1 MSALRQFGASGAES
15 RAPLRGAGQ
24 LRSAQG
30 SLGAAVGEA
39 DADRSVLDQPLVVRS
54 SRRAWERRCVR
65 AVIVVDA
72 VASLVAGLTAYEV
85 RFGNLSAEGLAWDNY
100 MALSAGLP
108 VLWLAAMAAARA
120 YEARFLSVG
129 FEEFRRV
136 LMAAVVVIATVA
148 TASWATKTPIAR
160 GYVLV
165 ALPVATALTLL
176 GRYLVRKWVHRER
189 RRGFFMSDV
198 LLVGHGRTG
207 AELVRQMRGDP
218 HHGMRIVGAC
228 VPERGGSAELTAL
241 GVPVLSGFEDVEH
254 AVRSTSADAVA
265 VLPCPEMDGPA
276 LRRLSWSLAKSG
288 IDLLVAPALIDVAG
302 PRIAIRPVCGLPLL
316 HVDEPQLAGGR
327 RVAKALLD
335 RLVALIMLIV
345 LAPLLVAIAL
355 AIRLSSPGPA
365 IFRQTRTG
373 WRGHE
378 FTMWKFRTMVRNAEE
393 LRSSLDE
400 LNRHATGELFKIS
413 ADPRVTRLGRLLRRT
428 SLDELPQMVNVL
440 RGEMSLVGPR
450 PLPVTDRPYDGEARR
465 RLFVKPGLTGLW
477 QISGRSDLDWEE
489 SVRLDLRYVEQWSL
503 ALDAMIIWKTVFAV
517 VNGRGAY

>member
-1 MSALRQFGASGAES
+1 
-15 RAPLRGAGQ
+15 
-24 LRSAQG
+24 
-30 SLGAAVGEA
+30 V
-39 DADRSVLDQPLVVRS
+39 SVARTDGIRRIPIQSLVVRS
-54 SRRAWERRCVR
+54 SRRPWERGYVR
-65 AVIVVDA
+65 AVIGIDA
-72 VASLVAGLTAYEV
+72 IASLVAGVTAYDV
-85 RFGNLSAEGLAWDNY
+85 RFGEPSAQDPRWEY
-100 MALSAGLP
+100 IALSAGLP
-108 VLWLAAMAAARA
+108 LVWLAAMTAARA

-136 LMAAVVVIATVA
+136 LTAAVVVIATVA
-148 TASWATKTPIAR
+148 TASWATKAQIAR

-165 ALPVATALTLL
+165 ALPMAAALTLL
-176 GRYLVRKWVHRER
+176 GRYLVRKWVHRKR

-207 AELVRQMRGDP
+207 AELARQMRGDT

-228 VPERGGSAELTAL
+228 VPGGEGSTDLTTL
-241 GVPVLSGFEDVEH
+241 GVPVLGGLEDVDF
-254 AVRSTSADAVA
+254 ALRVTSADAVA
-265 VLPCPEMDGPA
+265 VLPCPEMDGRA
-276 LRRLSWSLAKSG
+276 LRMLSWSLAKSG

-335 RLVALIMLIV
+335 RLVALTALIV
-345 LAPLLVAIAL
+345 LALPLLAIAL

-373 WRGHE
+373 WQGRE
-378 FTMWKFRTMVRNAEE
+378 FTMWKFRTMVRDAEM
-393 LRSSLDE
+393 LRPGLQE
-400 LNRHATGELFKIS
+400 LNRHETGELFKVP
-413 ADPRVTRLGRLLRRT
+413 ADPRVTRLGRWLRRT
-428 SLDELPQMVNVL
+428 SLDELPQLVNVL
-440 RGEMSLVGPR
+440 RGQMSLVGPR

-503 ALDAMIIWKTVFAV
+503 ALDALIIWKTMFAV
-517 VNGRGAY
+517 LKSHGAY